1 MHRVQKN
8 QLDSRLVS
16 LCIIEANIDMEY
28 NVRHCVV
35 AFFVKRTF
43 YSKDVFRKNIDKEY
57 FLRYGTNICY
67 IRDEQY
73 S

>member
-16 LCIIEANIDMEY
+16 LCIIEANIYMEY
-28 NVRHCVV
+28 MSGTVV
-35 AFFVKRTF
+35 AFFVKITF
-43 YSKDVFRKNIDKEY
+43 YSNDVFGKNIDKEY
-57 FLRYGTNICY
+57 FLTYRTNICY